1 MKYVEDMETNHH
13 RDKVTMT
20 LRIEVDCCQDR
31 ETNSNTRRAF
41 NHTPWKVPTLT
52 WNISLF
58 MPVPIHI
65 STLNPECLHIE
76 I

>member
-31 ETNSNTRRAF
+31 ETNRNMRRAF
-41 NHTPWKVPTLT
+41 NHT
-52 WNISLF
+52 
-58 MPVPIHI
+58 HI
-65 STLNPECLHIE
+65 G
-76 I
+76 